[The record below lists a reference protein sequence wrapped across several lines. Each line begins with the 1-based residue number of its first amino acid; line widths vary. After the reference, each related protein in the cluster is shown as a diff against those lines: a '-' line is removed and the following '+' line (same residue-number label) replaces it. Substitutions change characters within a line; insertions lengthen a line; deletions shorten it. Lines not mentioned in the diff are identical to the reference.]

1 MKPILF
7 VVIIYLIFG
16 CNLKLDKSAK
26 NNIINTKKSYFP
38 FAIQWM
44 KGSPLNTIIENT
56 YNILGKIDVYAGEFY
71 FGNNAVSTGHTIFS
85 IKYANT

>member
-7 VVIIYLIFG
+7 VVIIYSIFG

-26 NNIINTKKSYFP
+26 NNIIKTKKSYLPVAF
-38 FAIQWM
+38 QWLEV
-44 KGSPLNTIIENT
+44 SPLSSIIENT

-71 FGNNAVSTGHTIFS
+71 FGNNAVGTGYTIFS
-85 IKYANT
+85 RKYANT